1 MGFKATIP
9 TSRESK
15 LERRKRRAVVSE
27 KRLGLGNGERLG
39 LREKG
44 ERARGLL
51 GGPQEVIE
59 EEEEEGEELR
69 IGRGSFPRRKGTNK
83 EVTALSKVGEEKVTV
98 PTRNDL
104 EKDLKAVDSD
114 MGNVRVRRSLLN
126 GQIRDVE
133 KKIRELEEVRDGFRK
148 GLLGLREEELE
159 LEDERAYLPL
169 FISICSFGVLIG
181 GKKSMTCSRRYSNY
195 FSSTT
200 SSIIN
205 RSFFFFFFEIN
216 DDKHDSSSTTFYIES
231 ELVVI
236 CPIE

>member
-69 IGRGSFPRRKGTNK
+69 IGRGSTPRRKGTNK

-159 LEDERAYLPL
+159 LEDERAYLP
-169 FISICSFGVLIG
+169 FFVSVCSFGVLIRE
-181 GKKSMTCSRRYSNY
+181 SR
-195 FSSTT
+195 
-200 SSIIN
+200 
-205 RSFFFFFFEIN
+205 
-216 DDKHDSSSTTFYIES
+216 
-231 ELVVI
+231 
-236 CPIE
+236 